1 MKKQNHVGTTLHTNI
16 EDISA
21 IGNEL
26 SDEHL
31 RLVSGA
37 ARKCWVR
44 SASYTNPGEPD
55 RARDYEY
62 D

>member
-1 MKKQNHVGTTLHTNI
+1 MKKQNSINTTLHTNI

-31 RLVSGA
+31 RLVAGA
-37 ARKCWVR
+37 AKKGRTYTGRTYINCCW
-44 SASYTNPGEPD
+44 YK
-55 RARDYEY
+55 RDYN